1 MTKDEIICS
10 NCDGTGELKDGEVCR
25 DCIGE
30 GTLKRKNLKE
40 ITDRESE
47 ILRHSPTIDEFVEA
61 YKRKKGLI
69 K

>member
-1 MTKDEIICS
+1 MKINIKNICHICNGAGYNPNSGEEEICYKCKGLGIITK
-10 NCDGTGELKDGEVCR
+10 
-25 DCIGE
+25 
-30 GTLKRKNLKE
+30 KE
-40 ITDRESE
+40 KETE